1 MSYNLTA
8 VPFALVGICLYF
20 TARKKNDLKTVEYIQ
35 PLTTLFIIA
44 VAALGFASKNANDLY
59 TIFILVGLTFS
70 LIGDCWNVDMTDMDT
85 VIYGLV
91 VFVFAYLTYPLAF
104 TVMDGFHNEDIIVGL
119 ICLILYIA
127 LISYC
132 WRGLK
137 GMRVPGMIYGLVLF
151 ILISRAISTF
161 FGDTFS
167 MTQSILITAGTG
179 MIFLGDVQF
188 AIETFRKPPPPKPVI
203 DLRVV
208 GPILYAGGQLLIAL
222 STSYFPGP

>member
-1 MSYNLTA
+1 VSYSLLA
-8 VPFALVGICLYF
+8 VPFSLVGIYLYF
-20 TARKKNDLKTVEYIQ
+20 VARKKNDLKWVELIQ

-44 VAALGFASKNANDLY
+44 VAALGFISENADNVY

-70 LIGDCWNVDMTDMDT
+70 LIGDCWNVDMTDMET
-85 VIYGLV
+85 VIFGLI

-104 TVMDGFHNEDIIVGL
+104 TVLDGFHSEDIIVGI
-119 ICLILYIA
+119 ICAILYVC

-132 WRGLK
+132 WRGLR
-137 GMRVPGMIYGLVLF
+137 GMKIPGMIYGLVLF
-151 ILISRAISTF
+151 ILVSQAISTF
-161 FGDTFS
+161 FGETFS
-167 MTQSILITAGTG
+167 TTQSILITAGTG

-188 AIETFRKPPPPKPVI
+188 AIETFRKPPPPKLVI
-203 DLRVV
+203 DLKVV

>member
-1 MSYNLTA
+1 MSYSLTA

-20 TARKKNDLKTVEYIQ
+20 IARKRNDLKRVEYIQ
-35 PLTTLFIIA
+35 PITTLFIMA
-44 VAALGFASKNANDLY
+44 VAALGFASENANNVY

-70 LIGDCWNVDMTDMDT
+70 LIGDCWNVDMTDMET
-85 VIYGLV
+85 VIYGLI

-104 TVMDGFHNEDIIVGL
+104 TVMDGFHGEDIVVGL
-119 ICLILYIA
+119 ICLILYA
-127 LISYC
+127 GLISYC

-151 ILISRAISTF
+151 ILVSRAISTF

-167 MTQSILITAGTG
+167 TTQSILITAGAG

-188 AIETFRKPPPPKPVI
+188 AIETFRKPAPPKILI
-203 DLRVV
+203 DLKVV

>member
-1 MSYNLTA
+1 MSCHLIA
-8 VPFALVGICLYF
+8 VPFALVGIFLYF
-20 TARKKNDLKTVEYIQ
+20 IARKRNDLKRVEFIQ
-35 PLTTLFIIA
+35 PITTLFIIA
-44 VAALGFASKNANDLY
+44 VAALGFASEGANDLY

-70 LIGDCWNVDMTDMDT
+70 LVGDCWNVDMTDMET
-85 VIYGLV
+85 VIYGLI

-104 TVMDGFHNEDIIVGL
+104 TVMDGFHKEDVIVGL
-119 ICLILYIA
+119 ICLALYIA

-132 WRGLK
+132 WRGLGDMK
-137 GMRVPGMIYGLVLF
+137 IPGMIYGLVLF
-151 ILISRAISTF
+151 ILVSRAISTF

-188 AIETFRKPPPPKPVI
+188 AIETFRKPPPPKLVI
-203 DLRVV
+203 DLKVI

>member
-1 MSYNLTA
+1 MSYSLLA
-8 VPFALVGICLYF
+8 VPFSLVGIYLYF
-20 TARKKNDLKTVEYIQ
+20 VARKKNDLKWVELIQ

-44 VAALGFASKNANDLY
+44 VAALGFISENADNVY

-70 LIGDCWNVDMTDMDT
+70 LIGDCWNVDMTDMET
-85 VIYGLV
+85 VIFGLI

-104 TVMDGFHNEDIIVGL
+104 TVLDGFHSEDIIVGI
-119 ICLILYIA
+119 ICAILYVC

-132 WRGLK
+132 WRGLR

-151 ILISRAISTF
+151 ILVSQAISTF
-161 FGDTFS
+161 FGETFS
-167 MTQSILITAGTG
+167 TTQSILITAGTG

-188 AIETFRKPPPPKPVI
+188 AIETFRKPPPPKLVI
-203 DLRVV
+203 DLKVV

>member
-1 MSYNLTA
+1 MSCHLLA
-8 VPFALVGICLYF
+8 VPFSLAGILLYF
-20 TARKKNDLKTVEYIQ
+20 IARKRNDLKRVEYIQ
-35 PLTTLFIIA
+35 PLTTLLIIA
-44 VAALGFASKNANDLY
+44 VAALGFASENANDLY

-70 LIGDCWNVDMTDMDT
+70 LIGDCWNVDMTDMET
-85 VIYGLV
+85 VIYGLI
-91 VFVFAYLTYPLAF
+91 VFVFAYFTYPLAF
-104 TVMDGFHNEDIIVGL
+104 TVMDGFHREDIIVGL
-119 ICLILYIA
+119 ICLALYA
-127 LISYC
+127 GLISYC

-137 GMRVPGMIYGLVLF
+137 GMKVPGMIYGLVLF

-167 MTQSILITAGTG
+167 TAQSILITAGTG

-188 AIETFRKPPPPKPVI
+188 AIETFRKPPPPKLVI
-203 DLRVV
+203 DLKVI

>member
-1 MSYNLTA
+1 VSCHLIA
-8 VPFALVGICLYF
+8 VPFALVGIFLYF
-20 TARKKNDLKTVEYIQ
+20 IARKRNDLKRVEFIQ
-35 PLTTLFIIA
+35 PITTLFIIA
-44 VAALGFASKNANDLY
+44 VAALGFASEGANDLY

-70 LIGDCWNVDMTDMDT
+70 LVGDCWNVDMTDMET
-85 VIYGLV
+85 VIYGLI

-104 TVMDGFHNEDIIVGL
+104 TVMDGFHKEDVIVGL
-119 ICLILYIA
+119 ICLALYIA

-132 WRGLK
+132 WRGLGDMK
-137 GMRVPGMIYGLVLF
+137 IPGMIYGLVLF
-151 ILISRAISTF
+151 ILVSRAISTF

-188 AIETFRKPPPPKPVI
+188 AIETFRKPPPPKLVI
-203 DLRVV
+203 DLKVI